1 MPKLSRR
8 MPILKTLKGSYF
20 MNLIRKVEKIVYL
33 NVFLLLSGCS
43 SSNYLQDLEKESINS
58 KSALHSRKSNEAKK
72 IIGSTRSATSGI
84 YSLKGKIPAST
95 VNLYDV
101 LANGKNYLD
110 KSLISSKFNSSYNK
124 NKYNIWKNKGINYKD
139 EFSKR
144 DYENNIIKKISD
156 INTDF
161 IKLPQ
166 YVLVDVTFKTSQ
178 QQYIFNSNIL
188 RFVPQ
193 PLPENDIKIRGSIAG
208 ISGLPSIVDCYYSS
222 IEALK
227 IDQYLSRELNIKN
240 IGVIAA
246 QQKPQAVGVLRISE
260 NDARLLF
267 NSKET
272 ASFQGSILYRVT
284 SGLVDYSTT
293 SCLGGSA
300 IMFDIE
306 PLMYFISDING
317 KAYEVNEFQDISS
330 GIGVKSFKGASFP
343 IN

>member
-1 MPKLSRR
+1 MTS
-8 MPILKTLKGSYF
+8 
-20 MNLIRKVEKIVYL
+20 IRTAKNIYL
-33 NVFLLLSGCS
+33 NALFLLLSGCAS
-43 SSNYLQDLEKESINS
+43 SKYLQNQEKESINS
-58 KSALHSRKSNEAKK
+58 KSDIYSKKSNEVKNSLA
-72 IIGSTRSATSGI
+72 STSPASSGLH
-84 YSLKGKIPAST
+84 SLKGKIPTST

-110 KSLISSKFNSSYNK
+110 KSLISSKFNSSYSK

-139 EFSKR
+139 EFAKR
-144 DYENNIIKKISD
+144 DYENNIMKQISD

-166 YVLVDVTFKTSQ
+166 YVLVDVTFRTSQ

-193 PLPENDIKIRGSIAG
+193 PLPKNDIKIRGSIAG
-208 ISGLPSIVDCYYSS
+208 IAGLPSIVDCYYSP

-227 IDQYLSRELNIKN
+227 INQYLSRELSIKN

-260 NDARLLF
+260 SDARLLF

-343 IN
+343 SN